1 MAQHAQQFAAS
12 HHHAVDDDVAT
23 NLAVEMD
30 KVLKEWEDTWPEL
43 AEKSKQ
49 LDEKIQRYVQ
59 SHIKEKSTQD

>member
-1 MAQHAQQFAAS
+1 MAQHAQQFGAS
-12 HHHAVDDDVAT
+12 QHRAVDDDVAT

-30 KVLKEWEDTWPEL
+30 KVLKEWEDNWPEL